1 MYRTYSTTA
10 RGVDRL
16 LFRHNILD
24 LSPYGRQEDWEDS
37 PAGWPQQPT
46 YG

>member
-1 MYRTYSTTA
+1 VYRTYSTTA

-16 LFRHNILD
+16 VFLHNILD

-37 PAGWPQQPT
+37 PAGWPQHPT